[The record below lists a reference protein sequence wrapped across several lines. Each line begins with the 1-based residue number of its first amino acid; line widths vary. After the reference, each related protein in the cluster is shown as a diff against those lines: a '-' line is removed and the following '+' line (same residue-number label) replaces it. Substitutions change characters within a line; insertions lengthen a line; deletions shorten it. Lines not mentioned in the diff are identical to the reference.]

1 MKITKEF
8 LLEKNKFLNTLATI
22 GMGLA
27 SAGVAAKLGSDIY
40 KGNIQNNVTAV
51 EKSPESVTAASSPK
65 VKVTDEKNNVK
76 TTADEKIYH
85 HEVIKSRIQKD
96 EGIRTKMYKDTEG
109 IKTVGIGHNLE
120 NTKQSSASF
129 SKAFG
134 DSGSSI
140 RSHVLGGGSLSSDQ
154 AKKLFDSDYQEH
166 LDRTVK
172 LIPNLHKQPPDVQ
185 AVLVSGVYRGHVSGS
200 PKFRKLF
207 NAENYGAAAAEFKDS
222 REYKTGVPGVKDRLA
237 REYQVLKSH
246 AESVQKQS
254 K

>member
-85 HEVIKSRIQKD
+85 H
-96 EGIRTKMYKDTEG
+96 
-109 IKTVGIGHNLE
+109 
-120 NTKQSSASF
+120 
-129 SKAFG
+129 
-134 DSGSSI
+134 
-140 RSHVLGGGSLSSDQ
+140 
-154 AKKLFDSDYQEH
+154 
-166 LDRTVK
+166 
-172 LIPNLHKQPPDVQ
+172 LIL
-185 AVLVSGVYRGHVSGS
+185 
-200 PKFRKLF
+200 
-207 NAENYGAAAAEFKDS
+207 
-222 REYKTGVPGVKDRLA
+222 
-237 REYQVLKSH
+237 
-246 AESVQKQS
+246 
-254 K
+254 